1 MDAVLDQP
9 LDSLLAEL
17 PVRREIKDALQAR
30 VGLYWQLLEIAVAHE
45 RADWEKATALVTEMG
60 LNEER
65 VSSLYVSAV
74 DWSTALRQTVRVPVA
89 G

>member
-1 MDAVLDQP
+1 
-9 LDSLLAEL
+9 
-17 PVRREIKDALQAR
+17 
-30 VGLYWQLLEIAVAHE
+30 LYWQLLEIAVAHE